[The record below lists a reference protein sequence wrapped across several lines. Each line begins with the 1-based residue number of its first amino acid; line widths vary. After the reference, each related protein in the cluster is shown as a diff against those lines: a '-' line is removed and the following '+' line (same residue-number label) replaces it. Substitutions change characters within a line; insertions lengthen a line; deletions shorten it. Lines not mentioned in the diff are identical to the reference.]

1 MKTVIKVIAA
11 LAGLLLLAFI
21 GVGLYAQFIFNPN
34 DYKQQITAWVEQH
47 TGRELTIQGRIKLSF
62 FPWLAVDIGRVS
74 LGNRKGFAAKPF
86 ARVSG
91 VTVSLRLIPMLL
103 NRQIKTKALNMEG
116 LTLNLAVDKSGR
128 ANWGDLMSLKE
139 VAGNSGNVNKEGST
153 RKVGEGVERYLS
165 GLAVGGVH
173 VGHAAI
179 NWDDEAE
186 GRHIRVNDLNLDSG
200 AILPRRPFP
209 LKLRF
214 DVQAQP
220 AAIRSHVSIH
230 GTGLVEPLKGDYRI
244 SDFHIDTDTSGKRV
258 PASPLAAKLR
268 GKLLFDLKAQ
278 RLLISDMVAQAFGAT
293 VTGSLQGIQLLGAP
307 AFTGKLEFK
316 GVDLRSMMNLATS
329 KPIITRDSDVLGNA
343 TGKINFDA
351 NSHQVSVSYLHAQF
365 DASIVNGV
373 FTVRDF
379 DQPFT
384 RFELFVDQI
393 DLDRYLPP
401 SAGDAAATPGA
412 AATAGVAR
420 IPVKTLR
427 ALGLDGKLQVGQ
439 LKVDRLRMRHARL
452 AIQADKG
459 RITVRPAA
467 SLYGGQYQGNI
478 HVDARGA
485 QPRLAFDESVEGIRL
500 GPLLQDAMDSD
511 VVSGKA
517 DLHAKFSLVADPAR
531 LARSLAGSTR
541 FKLSDGTIRGVD
553 LARLIRQARAGLEG
567 RSLKGAAD
575 ARQTGF
581 TELSGTLNADNGVV
595 QNRDLTAKTPF
606 LRLAGRGKVN
616 LVTKAVDYRLDAR
629 IVDSPAGQGGQDLR
643 ALKGLTIPIHVGG
656 SISRLTFAPDL
667 GGLVKKELG
676 GRLQKELQRQL
687 KGQDSGAAGKR
698 LEELKDRLQKNLNK
712 LFQH

>member
-1 MKTVIKVIAA
+1 M
-11 LAGLLLLAFI
+11 
-21 GVGLYAQFIFNPN
+21 
-34 DYKQQITAWVEQH
+34 
-47 TGRELTIQGRIKLSF
+47 
-62 FPWLAVDIGRVS
+62 
-74 LGNRKGFAAKPF
+74 
-86 ARVSG
+86 
-91 VTVSLRLIPMLL
+91 
-103 NRQIKTKALNMEG
+103 
-116 LTLNLAVDKSGR
+116 
-128 ANWGDLMSLKE
+128 
-139 VAGNSGNVNKEGST
+139 
-153 RKVGEGVERYLS
+153 
-165 GLAVGGVH
+165 
-173 VGHAAI
+173 
-179 NWDDEAE
+179 
-186 GRHIRVNDLNLDSG
+186 
-200 AILPRRPFP
+200 
-209 LKLRF
+209 
-214 DVQAQP
+214 
-220 AAIRSHVSIH
+220 
-230 GTGLVEPLKGDYRI
+230 
-244 SDFHIDTDTSGKRV
+244 
-258 PASPLAAKLR
+258 
-268 GKLLFDLKAQ
+268 
-278 RLLISDMVAQAFGAT
+278 
-293 VTGSLQGIQLLGAP
+293 GAP

-316 GVDLRSMMNLATS
+316 GVNLRSLMNLATS

-351 NSHQVSVSYLHAQF
+351 NSHEVSVSYLHAQF
-365 DASIVNGV
+365 DGSIVNGV

-384 RFELFVDQI
+384 RFGLFVDQI

-401 SAGDAAATPGA
+401 SAGDAAAPATPGA

-439 LKVDRLRMRHARL
+439 LKVSRLRMRHARL

-459 RITVRPAA
+459 RITLRPAA

-485 QPRLAFDESVEGIRL
+485 QPRLAFDESVEGVRL
-500 GPLLQDAMDSD
+500 GPLWKDAMDSD
-511 VVSGKA
+511 VISGKA

-531 LARSLAGSTR
+531 LARSLAGSAR
-541 FKLSDGTIRGVD
+541 FKLSDGTIRGVN

-575 ARQTGF
+575 ARQTDF

-606 LRLAGRGKVN
+606 LRLAGRGNVN
-616 LVTKAVDYRLDAR
+616 LVTKAVDYHLNAR

-667 GGLVKKELG
+667 SALVKKELG

-698 LEELKDRLQKNLNK
+698 LEELKDRLQKNINK
-712 LFQH
+712 LFQR